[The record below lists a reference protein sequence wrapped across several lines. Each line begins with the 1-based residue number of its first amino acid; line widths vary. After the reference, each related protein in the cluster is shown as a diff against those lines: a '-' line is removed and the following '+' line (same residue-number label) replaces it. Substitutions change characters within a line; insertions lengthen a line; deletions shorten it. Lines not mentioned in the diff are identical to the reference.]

1 MAQQLDELAALEAS
15 LATNP
20 YFVKYG
26 AKLSE
31 LKKRDPATYR
41 SRLALMQQQQ
51 ARAAP
56 PAPVAPV
63 ALAQGVDVAKLA
75 ALDAKAVGELWRAR
89 YSTSPGTVS
98 AVIPGS
104 IWRGVAARAAE
115 SPLFL
120 YPMPQEDEWRLYV
133 GQWRGLS
140 LLVTPLSDYRAR
152 GADAPV
158 AVVLQHFDELLA
170 SHDLALMLGGAA
182 ARGAAPLDAR
192 ELQLLALLVQHFH
205 TDPAGLELLTR
216 FNARPGESIHV
227 EIIAAAKAA
236 MMPKT
241 E

>member
-1 MAQQLDELAALEAS
+1 MAQHAQLDELAALEAS

-20 YFVKYG
+20 YLVKYG
-26 AKLSE
+26 DKLSE

-41 SRLALMQQQQ
+41 SRLALMLQQQ

-104 IWRGVAARAAE
+104 IWRGMAARAAE

-140 LLVTPLSDYRAR
+140 LLVTPLSD
-152 GADAPV
+152 
-158 AVVLQHFDELLA
+158 
-170 SHDLALMLGGAA
+170 
-182 ARGAAPLDAR
+182 
-192 ELQLLALLVQHFH
+192 
-205 TDPAGLELLTR
+205 
-216 FNARPGESIHV
+216 
-227 EIIAAAKAA
+227 
-236 MMPKT
+236 
-241 E
+241 